1 MSKSSVLDVIKSKS
15 VVVLTLICLITGGML
30 AVTYNLTRERIAEAE
45 QAEINQALSEIFPS
59 AEFVEENDYYMAL
72 ENGELIGYA
81 MIVEGRGF
89 GGKIKAAIGIRLDG
103 TIQRVRVISH
113 SETPGLGSKV
123 AGDEFLAQFEG
134 KTLEELKLKKEGGE
148 IDAVTGA
155 TISSRAVVDIVR
167 EELQKMMGRL
177 AEAQE

>member
-1 MSKSSVLDVIKSKS
+1 MSSSSALDVIKSKS
-15 VVVLTLICLITGGML
+15 VVVLTLICLIVGGVL
-30 AVTYNLTRERIAEAE
+30 GVTYNLTREKIAEAE
-45 QAEINQALSEIFPS
+45 QAKIDQALSEIFPS

-72 ENGELIGYA
+72 ENGELTGYA
-81 MIVEGRGF
+81 VIVEGRGF
-89 GGKIKAAIGIRLDG
+89 GGKLKVAIGIRLDG

-113 SETPGLGSKV
+113 SETPGLGSEV
-123 AGDEFLAQFEG
+123 AEDEFLAQFEG

-167 EELQKMMGRL
+167 EELQKMMDEL
-177 AEAQE
+177 EVD